1 MLRVNHASLHKMKVH
16 ASRAYP
22 EECCG
27 MLIGRDDDQGRMV
40 CDVVRMKNEGHE
52 NRERRFLI
60 TPEQYRRAEELARKG
75 GLEVVGFYH
84 SHPDHPAEPSQ
95 HDLEHA
101 MPWWSYIIVS
111 VENRLPASARAWVL
125 QDDRRGYEEQNMQV
139 LDGEF
144 EHRCK

>member
-1 MLRVNHASLHKMKVH
+1 
-16 ASRAYP
+16 
-22 EECCG
+22 

-139 LDGEF
+139 LDGEI